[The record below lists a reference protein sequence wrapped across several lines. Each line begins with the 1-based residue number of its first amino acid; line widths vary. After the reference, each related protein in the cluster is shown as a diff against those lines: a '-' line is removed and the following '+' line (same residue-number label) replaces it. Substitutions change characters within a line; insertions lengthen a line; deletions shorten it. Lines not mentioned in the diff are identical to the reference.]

1 MGIKAD
7 MKLKLLLILIVMGF
21 PQTVLAKDGMPEAAP
36 LIKLPSNWTAFFSSL
51 SRKENGA
58 WVVLGVG
65 VFFLGIA
72 IKGLLTGSIWETVN
86 RCGFD
91 SGLWLPDDSYHYD
104 RNKDSFNFWLTLIF
118 VSSIGVICI
127 YMSLKM
133 FGIW

>member
-1 MGIKAD
+1 
-7 MKLKLLLILIVMGF
+7 MKLKMLLILSVMSF
-21 PQTVLAKDGMPEAAP
+21 TQTVLARDGMTETVP
-36 LIKLPSNWTAFFSSL
+36 LIKIPNKWTAFLSSL
-51 SRKENGA
+51 SREENGA

-65 VFFLGIA
+65 FFFLGIA
-72 IKGLLTGSIWETVN
+72 IKGLWTGSIWETVN

-91 SGLWLPDDSYHYD
+91 SGLWVPNDSDHHD

-118 VSSIGVICI
+118 VSVIGVICI